1 MMTTRRSIRAIAGAA
16 LFVAAGT
23 VLAGEYLI
31 TDSAPTSEALP
42 PPQVEFVVYDGTTM
56 VIAGCTEPTCFGLA
70 DGSNPTPGTGYVT
83 HAKNNVGWSVSGGSA
98 KGSIYL
104 YVDGQKVTSARPGK
118 LLVWSV
124 TAMGTHTL
132 QAMAYN
138 ADGVAGWSPLVSIR
152 RELS

>member
-1 MMTTRRSIRAIAGAA
+1 MMMTRRSIRAIAGAA
-16 LFVAAGT
+16 LFLAAGSG
-23 VLAGEYLI
+23 LADEFLI
-31 TDSAPTSEALP
+31 SNSSPTAGTLP
-42 PPQVEFVVYDGTTM
+42 PPLVEFDVFDGTTM

-104 YVDGQKVTSARPGK
+104 YVDGQKVTSARPGR
-118 LLVWSV
+118 LLVWSA
-124 TAMGTHTL
+124 TMGTHTL

-138 ADGVAGWSPLVSIR
+138 ADGVAGWSPTLTVSR
-152 RELS
+152 Q